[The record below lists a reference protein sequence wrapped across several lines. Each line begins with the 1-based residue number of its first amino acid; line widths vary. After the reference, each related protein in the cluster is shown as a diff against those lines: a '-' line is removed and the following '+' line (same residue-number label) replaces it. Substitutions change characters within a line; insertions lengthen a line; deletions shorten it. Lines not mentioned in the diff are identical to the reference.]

1 MSGDRAAAR
10 IKAGLFLNSLAP
22 RTLVPRLWAGR
33 TFGWLEAGFLAV
45 VIVALAMRL
54 WELGGRTMHYDE
66 AIHLHFAWRL
76 AESGGGFLGWPWV
89 FGTDYIH
96 SPWMHGPFQIEFTAL
111 VFRIFGDTEVT
122 ARLGYVLFGTA
133 LVAVPYFLRDYLGR
147 AGALLAAVMLTL
159 SPTLLYFSRFGRNDI
174 IMAFFAAS
182 LLVLMWRYV
191 NEGHRRYLYLASAI
205 LALMFATKE
214 TAYLVV
220 AVFGL
225 LLFLLSIGDLLPWAL
240 GRIKLSQVGRPAG
253 FLLLLVTVSLPQW
266 SALSALFQS
275 ALGLTLANPDPQT
288 GRNIANVDGT
298 DGLVGAPAWEG
309 NTLLLPVHDLPLG
322 VHIAAVVLGLAI
334 LAWLLRCGP
343 LTPRRL
349 ACLIGTPLAMTAG
362 VALLLYRPLADAVHT
377 GGVPALDLTL
387 AVLLVAAGLSALVYH
402 RYPIKRSALLLF
414 LPAFVTAL
422 YAVLF
427 TPVLNLQ
434 AVVDGILP
442 GAMTVGDASNGL
454 PTNYVVALGV
464 LSGTI
469 ILSVVVG
476 VRWLGG
482 AWLVCAGI
490 FYLIW
495 AALYTTLFTNLSGV
509 FSGSWQG
516 MGYWVSQQDVARGN
530 QPWYYYFVG
539 LPVYDLL
546 PVVFGIAGAVYF
558 IKRGDVLG
566 LALTMWAGVTFL
578 AYPLASEKMPW
589 LLVNITLPII
599 FLSAK
604 FLGELAESVR
614 WKKALRLDA
623 VVLFFLTPIAAIGG
637 IYFLY
642 AYTGSAGGADGES
655 SLTAGHWIVL
665 AGSAATLVAAAYL
678 IRLTSPA
685 RGRALAAL
693 GLAALL
699 LGFGTWSALRA
710 GYTFDD
716 SNREILVYAQG
727 GTDLIE
733 TFASLD
739 DQIFSAGLGLDE
751 GEDGVTPSV
760 SPRRAVE
767 VDYDVWYPFQ
777 WYVRD
782 AEAAGQLR
790 FTCFKDDAD
799 DGWND
804 SCNSLKDPP
813 GEDEFKPTTLMLT
826 SAHADRKGAELEGYE
841 KSEPKHSLLWFP
853 ETYRRP
859 SENRQSEVWS
869 DEIKKDL
876 GFFKGV
882 AVSRKAWRSALGYW
896 IFRDLNNEWFTGS
909 YYTFTR

>member
-1 MSGDRAAAR
+1 MISERAPVL
-10 IKAGLFLNSLAP
+10 IKTAP
-22 RTLVPRLWAGR
+22 SPKALITWLWTGG
-33 TFGWLEAGFLAV
+33 TFGRLEAGFLAV

-76 AESGGGFLGWPWV
+76 SESAGGFLGWPWV

-96 SPWMHGPFQIEFTAL
+96 SPWMHGPFQIEFTAM

-133 LVAVPYFLRDYLGR
+133 LVAVPYFFRDYLGR
-147 AGALLAAVMLTL
+147 AGAFLAAVMLAL

-182 LLVLMWRYV
+182 LLVVMWRYI
-191 NEGHRRYLYLASAI
+191 NEGHGEGRRRYLYLASAI

-225 LLFLLSIGDLLPWAL
+225 LLLFLSVGDLVPWAL

-253 FLLLLVTVSLPQW
+253 FFLLLATISLPQW
-266 SALSALFQS
+266 SALSALFQD

-288 GRNIANVDGT
+288 GRNVANVDGT

-309 NTLLLPVHDLPLG
+309 STLLLPVQDLPLG
-322 VHIAAVVLGLAI
+322 VHIAAVILGLAV
-334 LAWLLRCGP
+334 LAWLLRRGP
-343 LTPRRL
+343 LTPRRF
-349 ACLIGTPLAMTAG
+349 ACLAGAPLAVTAG
-362 VALLLYRPLADAVHT
+362 VALLLYRPVADAVHT
-377 GGVPALDLTL
+377 GGVPALDLAL
-387 AVLLVAAGLSALVYH
+387 AILLIAGGVSALAYH
-402 RYPIKRSALLLF
+402 RYPVQRSALLLF

-427 TPVLNLQ
+427 TPVLDLQ

-442 GAMTVGDASNGL
+442 TGVTVGAAANGL
-454 PTNYVVALGV
+454 PANFAVALGV

-469 ILSVVVG
+469 ILSVVLG

-490 FYLIW
+490 FYFIW

-516 MGYWVSQQDVARGN
+516 MGYWIAQQPVARGN

-539 LPVYDLL
+539 LPVYELL

-566 LALTMWAGVTFL
+566 LFLTVWAGATFL
-578 AYPLASEKMPW
+578 AYTLASEKMPW
-589 LLVNITLPII
+589 LLVNITLPMI

-614 WKKALRLDA
+614 WKRALRMGA
-623 VVLFFLTPIAAIGG
+623 AGSFFLAPVAVLGG
-637 IYFLY
+637 LFFLY
-642 AYTGSAGGADGES
+642 AYTDSDG
-655 SLTAGHWIVL
+655 SLTAGHWTVL
-665 AGSAATLVAAAYL
+665 AGSAVALAAAAYL

-685 RGRALAAL
+685 RGGALAAL

-727 GTDLIE
+727 GSDLKE

-739 DQIFSAGLGLDE
+739 DRVFSAGRQETG
-751 GEDGVTPSV
+751 DGVTPS
-760 SPRRAVE
+760 SEPRRAVE
-767 VDYDVWYPFQ
+767 VDYDIWYPFQ
-777 WYVRD
+777 WYVRN
-782 AEAAGQLR
+782 AETGGLLR
-790 FTCFKDDAD
+790 FACFKAEGD

-804 SCNSLKDPP
+804 GCNSLEEPP
-813 GEDEFKPTTLMLT
+813 GEDEFKPSTLMLT
-826 SAHADRKGAELEGYE
+826 SGHAARNGAELENYE
-841 KSEPKHSLLWFP
+841 KSEALRSLLWFP

-859 SENRQSEVWS
+859 SEARQEEGKK

-876 GFFKGV
+876 GFFKDV
-882 AVSRKAWRSALGYW
+882 AASRNAWRSALGYW
-896 IFRDLNNEWFTGS
+896 IFRDLKQDWFTGD
-909 YYTFTR
+909 YYTFSR